1 MGQHDA
7 LKKYWQSS
15 QYAET
20 LQVVISEDGG
30 RITNAI
36 SMTQHQNCTQSNNQ
50 WLDIP
55 VLYTTSQKSRH
66 NVGLQPIFLTE
77 KQQNICWQ
85 RKNLRCMI
93 LDYHIFIC
101 AKIRC
106 CRAFTKLQPSMAHH
120 RFLPSHCKAKENVV
134 LISLNRCG
142 MVGVG
147 LGASLKGENQIW
159 SEKRILLYFQIIMS

>member
-36 SMTQHQNCTQSNNQ
+36 SMSQHQNCTQSNNQ

-55 VLYTTSQKSRH
+55 VPYTTSQKSRH

-106 CRAFTKLQPSMAHH
+106 CGAFTKLQPSIGHH
-120 RFLPSHCKAKENVV
+120 WFLPSHCKAKENLV
-134 LISLNRCG
+134 LISLNRYG

-147 LGASLKGENQIW
+147 LGASLKGEIKFGVKK
-159 SEKRILLYFQIIMS
+159 EYFYTFKL

>member
-30 RITNAI
+30 WITNTI
-36 SMTQHQNCTQSNNQ
+36 SMPQHQNCTQSNNQ

-55 VLYTTSQKSRH
+55 VPYTTSQKSRH

-106 CRAFTKLQPSMAHH
+106 CSACTKLQPSIGHH
-120 RFLPSHCKAKENVV
+120 WFLPSHCKAKQNLV

-147 LGASLKGENQIW
+147 LRASLKEENQIW

>member
-20 LQVVISEDGG
+20 LQVVISEYGG

-36 SMTQHQNCTQSNNQ
+36 LMTQHQNCTQSNNQ

-66 NVGLQPIFLTE
+66 NVGLQPIF
-77 KQQNICWQ
+77 WQ
-85 RKNLRCMI
+85 K
-93 LDYHIFIC
+93 
-101 AKIRC
+101 
-106 CRAFTKLQPSMAHH
+106 
-120 RFLPSHCKAKENVV
+120 
-134 LISLNRCG
+134 
-142 MVGVG
+142 
-147 LGASLKGENQIW
+147 SLKSSKKFAGSVKI
-159 SEKRILLYFQIIMS
+159 